1 MPTTSPMIG
10 PADAILADAILTI
23 HIAAGFL
30 ALTCGSA
37 IILMRKGDGRH
48 RQVGWVFSGA
58 MMTVAVTALALCLF
72 RPNDFLL
79 TIALFSAYL
88 TLSGWWAMASRRSV
102 RSARAVVALDWAL
115 ALGGMATALAMLG
128 VAGME
133 MLMDTSHRPV
143 VLLVF
148 GLGIAAMAGRDMVT
162 AARRGGLSRAEKLAR
177 HIQRMMGAWI
187 ASLTAFAVVN
197 LSFLPDLAVWLGPT
211 ALVTPLITYWSR
223 RYAPKVKAVI
233 A

>member
-1 MPTTSPMIG
+1 MPTSPPMIG
-10 PADAILADAILTI
+10 PADIILAL
-23 HIAAGFL
+23 HITAGFL

-48 RQVGWVFSGA
+48 RRLGWAFSGA

-88 TLSGWWAMASRRSV
+88 TLTGWWAMASRKSTRSE
-102 RSARAVVALDWAL
+102 RAVATVDWTL
-115 ALGGMATALAMLG
+115 ALGGMATALAMLA

-133 MLMDTSHRPV
+133 VLADTSHRPV

-148 GLGIAAMAGRDMVT
+148 GLGIAGMAGRDMMT

-211 ALVTPLITYWSR
+211 ALVTPLITHWSR
-223 RYAPKVKAVI
+223 RYAPKVRAVI